1 MSAPQLEL
9 RWDRHVPAHRREA
22 VAQLI
27 PLAQDLARRA
37 GETGITVAD
46 LRLYAV
52 QQGILTGTETGR
64 QLSYLG
70 AVMRAAGLT
79 ATDRVRRSMIERSH
93 GNLQRVWCLP
103 TGPEHVGAIAM
114 RVLADI
120 AEGR

>member
-22 VAQLI
+22 VARLI

-52 QQGILTGTETGR
+52 QQGILTGAETGR

-70 AVMRAAGLT
+70 AVLTAAGL
-79 ATDRVRRSMIERSH
+79 AKSGRYRRSHIERSH
-93 GNLQRVWCLP
+93 GNLHAIFLA
-103 TGPEHVGAIAM
+103 PEHAGGAA
-114 RVLADI
+114 
-120 AEGR
+120 